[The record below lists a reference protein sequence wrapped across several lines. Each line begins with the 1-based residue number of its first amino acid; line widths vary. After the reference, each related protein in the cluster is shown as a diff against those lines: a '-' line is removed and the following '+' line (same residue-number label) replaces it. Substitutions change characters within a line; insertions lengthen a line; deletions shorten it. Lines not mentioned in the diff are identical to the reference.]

1 VELLQQ
7 SVLPSRSIVFVDG
20 GGSSTPV
27 GSFTG
32 SKIAGNVDLGPAKNA
47 RLILDGA
54 GEATLSL
61 AVTGTVTNNGFLIKQ
76 GIGTSIGDP

>member
-1 VELLQQ
+1 
-7 SVLPSRSIVFVDG
+7 
-20 GGSSTPV
+20 
-27 GSFTG
+27 
-32 SKIAGNVDLGPAKNA
+32 VDLGPAKNA